1 MCSKHRLVEVPFT
14 ATLANTAN
22 ALLAGC
28 MFAIT
33 MAAPPGHWFMIVDSI
48 LAISPYIDEAAV
60 YDKYLQG

>member
-1 MCSKHRLVEVPFT
+1 
-14 ATLANTAN
+14 
-22 ALLAGC
+22 